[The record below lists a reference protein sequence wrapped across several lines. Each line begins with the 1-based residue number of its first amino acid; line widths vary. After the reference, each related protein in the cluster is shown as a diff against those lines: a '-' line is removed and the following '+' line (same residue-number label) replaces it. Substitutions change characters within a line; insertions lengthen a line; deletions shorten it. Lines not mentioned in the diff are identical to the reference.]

1 VQAPTT
7 IPQGQLQVLINIIV
21 APQQAFIALR
31 ERPRWFVAFVI
42 FSLLAVLGAVVSINA
57 TIHAIGIWYPAQ
69 VAADPRTA
77 SLPPDQIKS
86 MTNIA
91 VGVSRYTWV
100 FAPVAILAFT
110 ALTGLILL
118 GGSALFKGDAGFTRT
133 FALAMNSGIIIG
145 IGQLV
150 QGLIVLARGPDS
162 FASPLDLAA
171 ALPSLAWIAPGAP
184 VKVSTLLAQFQP
196 FAIWSYVVTSL
207 GMVTVA
213 RVSRTAGFVAAAV
226 PWVVGIGIAIV
237 AAK

>member
-7 IPQGQLQVLINIIV
+7 IPQSQLQVLINIIV

-31 ERPRWFVAFVI
+31 ERPRWFVAFVV

-133 FALAMNSGIIIG
+133 FALAMNSGIIVG